1 MLAYTMVGTKDLAR
15 ALRFYTPLFNAMGL
29 DICWQDDSCVSFGD
43 PDDVNVPQYFVG
55 YPFDGHEV
63 PSAMAP

>member
-29 DICWQDDSCVSFGD
+29 DIASHLVTRTMSTCPNTS
-43 PDDVNVPQYFVG
+43 
-55 YPFDGHEV
+55 
-63 PSAMAP
+63 